1 MAKRRFDLTEVKKGN
16 NISWFIAS
24 QAYYT
29 GCIKLSD
36 ESGKVYVDVSK
47 RTTSTNYTVVGNG
60 NFDFKGTK
68 LFLDIDIPQ
77 SSEIHQSISANS
89 ITDNLARK
97 VGQIYTFCIEDST
110 DGDYN
115 DFYINIAAWD
125 KKG

>member
-1 MAKRRFDLTEVKKGN
+1 MAKKRFELTEVKKGN

-29 GCIKLSD
+29 GSIKLSD

-60 NFDFKGTK
+60 NFDYKGNK

-77 SSEIHQSISANS
+77 SSEIRQSISANS
-89 ITDNLARK
+89 ITDSLARK
-97 VGQIYTFCIEDST
+97 VGQIYNNCIEDST
-110 DGDYN
+110 DEDYN